1 MPRSSGRFRVAPWVA
16 PDWTG
21 GNAHDPGITM
31 LELFAFVLDDLQP
44 HKATLDPRGRRLA
57 RALAGHASA
66 LAATATTGNA
76 GDCPPGLRRVSH
88 FAGELLGVDDFRT
101 EQDHVLDR
109 RNRLVH
115 GAGIV
120 DGLAVT
126 VTTDP
131 AGARVVIAPGL
142 AFAPDGS
149 EIFVD
154 APSTLPLPASGS
166 DAALFVQLAYR
177 EVPCQPVL
185 AGSTSQP
192 SRVVETFAR
201 RSPCCPTRMP
211 LASRLRR

>member
-1 MPRSSGRFRVAPWVA
+1 M
-16 PDWTG
+16 
-21 GNAHDPGITM
+21 
-31 LELFAFVLDDLQP
+31 
-44 HKATLDPRGRRLA
+44 
-57 RALAGHASA
+57 
-66 LAATATTGNA
+66 
-76 GDCPPGLRRVSH
+76 
-88 FAGELLGVDDFRT
+88 
-101 EQDHVLDR
+101 
-109 RNRLVH
+109 H

-201 RSPCCPTRMP
+201 RSPCCPTRTP
-211 LASRLRR
+211 SASRLRR